1 MPQHSAPVAV
11 RNQFAEG
18 GPVRGIR
25 VRTRQGDAAPVAQLP
40 LAMAIA
46 GLVGVVVGV
55 VGANP
60 SLIAGWLS

>member
-1 MPQHSAPVAV
+1 MPQHSAPAAG

-18 GPVRGIR
+18 GHVRGIR
-25 VRTRQGDAAPVAQLP
+25 ITARQGEAGPEAQLP
-40 LAMAIA
+40 LVMVIA